1 MQYNLYT
8 RLRTFIYRPKR
19 RESVILALTGN
30 QAHYS
35 PKIPATGGGFW
46 ILNYISVCCF
56 RSHYLIAL
64 FLYLFRYSSP
74 IIAAA
79 KSFTASSTPRQFPL
93 HRLRFVFLRFLS
105 SGSSLIV
112 RLLDMPPRSAPPS
125 SPPPAAKRRKLSSPS
140 VSLCLVLPLFYVSYP
155 FLFISVLGP
164 RRLFCASVA
173 TKY

>member
-1 MQYNLYT
+1 MIGDGVDAIIMNYHFCCS
-8 RLRTFIYRPKR
+8 TFNHSRHWWRVLDPKLHKR
-19 RESVILALTGN
+19 MLLSLSLPNHTL
-30 QAHYS
+30 S
-35 PKIPATGGGFW
+35 
-46 ILNYISVCCF
+46 L
-56 RSHYLIAL
+56 L
-64 FLYLFRYSSP
+64 FPYSSP